1 MGSDIEPTL
10 IYANGIRSNN
20 LKKAE
25 IEEKCTELVT
35 PIIEAGGYLLWDV
48 EYVKE
53 AGENYLRVYAD
64 KDGGIGIDDC
74 VSISRQLEVLLD
86 EKDFIK
92 DEYILEVSSP
102 GLTRTLK
109 KDKEFERSIGRL
121 VDIKLYKA
129 LDGQKEFEAVLD
141 AFDEKYLTVKEND
154 KVIQIEREN
163 ISIVKLAFV
172 E

>member
-1 MGSDIEPTL
+1 M
-10 IYANGIRSNN
+10 
-20 LKKAE
+20 KKAE

-92 DEYILEVSSP
+92 DEP